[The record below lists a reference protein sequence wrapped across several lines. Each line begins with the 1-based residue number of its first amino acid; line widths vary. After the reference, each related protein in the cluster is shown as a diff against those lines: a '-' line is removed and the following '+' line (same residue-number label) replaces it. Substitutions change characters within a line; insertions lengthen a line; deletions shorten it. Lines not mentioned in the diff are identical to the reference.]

1 MGAASRS
8 ASTRSALLALAFVV
22 GVACGS
28 DGPTATPAQTASASA
43 SPTVEP
49 SPSAAPTTTPFSEQ
63 LDHAKV
69 MDHVR
74 ALAVEIGL
82 RNGGSDGER
91 RASDYI
97 AGRIRVLGWEAEQRP
112 FPLPQGGESTNVVG
126 IPPGFSEDEP
136 YVIVGGHYDS
146 LNGPGANDNA
156 TGIAAALEI
165 VRAVDARPGRT
176 PVLFVA
182 FGAEERQPTGNRDDH
197 HIGSRYYVSK
207 MSASARK
214 NLVAMVNIDMIGRG
228 SPIQCPRMSVGP
240 REGADRCL
248 RLAKEL
254 GYAAEPRVYPDWS
267 DHGSFLRR
275 GMNAS
280 WVFTGNVPCCY
291 HNPHDTIDEIYE
303 DDLRKASTLSLAIVR
318 SYSS

>member
-8 ASTRSALLALAFVV
+8 ASARSALHALGALVLVV
-22 GVACGS
+22 LTACGAERAAS
-28 DGPTATPAQTASASA
+28 TPSPRATPSAT
-43 SPTVEP
+43 PT
-49 SPSAAPTTTPFSEQ
+49 PSAAPTTTPFAER
-63 LDHAKV
+63 LDHDAV

-91 RASDYI
+91 RASVYI
-97 AGRIRVLGWEAEQRP
+97 AGRIERLGWTAEQRP

-126 IPPGFSEDEP
+126 IPPGFDETEP

-156 TGIAAALEI
+156 TGVAIALEI
-165 VRAVDARPGRT
+165 ARAVGERPGRV
-176 PVLFVA
+176 PVLFIA
-182 FGAEERQPTGNRDDH
+182 FGAEERQPTPNRDDH
-197 HIGSRYYVSK
+197 HIGSRAYVSK
-207 MSASARK
+207 MSAAAK
-214 NLVAMVNIDMIGRG
+214 QNLRAMVNVDMVGHG
-228 SPIQCPRMSVGP
+228 DVIQCPRMSTGP

-254 GYAAEPRVYPDWS
+254 GFRAEPRVYPDWS
-267 DHGSFLRR
+267 DHGSFLRA

-280 WVFTGNVPCCY
+280 WVYTGNVPCCY
-291 HNPHDTIDEIYE
+291 HNPKDTIDVIRS
-303 DDLRKASTLSLAIVR
+303 DDLRRSSTLSLAIVR
-318 SYSS
+318 SYAA